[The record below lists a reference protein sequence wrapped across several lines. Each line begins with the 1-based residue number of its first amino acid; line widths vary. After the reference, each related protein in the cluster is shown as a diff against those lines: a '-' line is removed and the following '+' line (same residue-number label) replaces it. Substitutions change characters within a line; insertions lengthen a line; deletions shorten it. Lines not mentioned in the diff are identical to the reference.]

1 MGSRCTSFPPVW
13 RADAKMLILGSMP
26 GVESLRQQ
34 QYYAF
39 KHNVFW
45 RIMGEL
51 FHFDHALPY
60 PERLECLRKS
70 HVALWDTLQYCERE
84 GSLDSDIQ
92 NARPNDI
99 PWLLEQCPHIRR
111 IFCNGSAAATHFRRN
126 FPQLVGRMTQLP
138 STSPA
143 AARLSYSQKRAA
155 WETAILGNCP

>member
-1 MGSRCTSFPPVW
+1 MPRCTSFPPVW
-13 RADAKMLILGSMP
+13 RADAEMLVLGSMP

-39 KHNVFW
+39 KHNAFW

-51 FHFDHALPY
+51 FHFDPALPN
-60 PERLECLRKS
+60 PQRLEAQRKNR
-70 HVALWDTLQYCERE
+70 VALWDTLQNCERE

-99 PWLLEQCPHIRR
+99 PWLLAQCPR
-111 IFCNGSAAATHFRRN
+111 ITRILCNGTASATHFRRN
-126 FPQLVGRMTQLP
+126 FPQLASMMTQLP

-143 AARLSYSQKRAA
+143 AARLNYIQKLTA
-155 WETAILGNCP
+155 WKQAICP